1 MEATNF
7 NTKDAARYLGVKDQT
22 LRAWRSNGAVKI
34 PFVKLGRA
42 VVYRLADLDAFIA
55 QNRVIK

>member
-42 VVYRLADLDAFIA
+42 VIYRLADLDAFIER
-55 QNRVIK
+55 NRVAG